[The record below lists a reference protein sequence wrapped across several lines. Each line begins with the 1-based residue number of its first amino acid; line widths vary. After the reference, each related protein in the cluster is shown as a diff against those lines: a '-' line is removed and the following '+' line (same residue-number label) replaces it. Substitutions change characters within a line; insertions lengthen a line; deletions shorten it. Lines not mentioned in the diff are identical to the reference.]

1 MSLSTTTDLFDAIL
15 DLAGDLDIR
24 SLLERFVAASTSMTG
39 ARYGAINIVDELG
52 ASVTFVQSGV
62 DESTVAALGHPPH
75 AFGVLGQIPDDGVLR
90 LDDLTQHPAF
100 RGLPPGHP
108 PMHSFLGSAIRVAG
122 GRYGTLYLSEKPGG
136 FTDDDEA
143 VVRSLAA
150 AAAVAVQNAEL
161 YAVERR
167 RERWLTAGQQITTML
182 LEGAEQEDVLERIAE
197 AAREVDHAD
206 GCVLVLPGRDGELVV
221 EIVDGEAARDLLGA
235 DLSAS
240 PRVRSAFDTGTGHV
254 VASMAT
260 APGAAP
266 DLARFGPA
274 MFIPMSAQGR
284 GVGVLLLLR
293 RLGSPP
299 FTDTDLTMSQTFAAQ
314 AALALVLAEARHDQ
328 GRAVL
333 HDERTR
339 IARDLHDMAIQ
350 QLFAA
355 GFALDAVRTSGE
367 HALPPA
373 ADDALETV
381 AKHVDAGIRQIRVIV
396 RALDDPGAALSLVHR
411 LRSETELAQ
420 SSLGFAPTL
429 DITLDGVP
437 VDEATED
444 RATVVIDGLVSQGRS
459 NNVVA
464 VVREGLSNTARH
476 ARCRSVAVRVAV
488 TSGVA
493 GAVTVEVED
502 DGVGIPAAPARA
514 SGTKNLA
521 VRAQQDGGTFALLR
535 PPSGKGALLRWT
547 APLD

>member
-1 MSLSTTTDLFDAIL
+1 MGLTTTTDLFDAIL

-24 SLLERFVAASTSMTG
+24 SLLERFVAASTAMTG
-39 ARYGAINIVDELG
+39 ARYGAINIVDERG

-62 DESTVAALGHPPH
+62 DPDTVDALGHPPH
-75 AFGVLGQIPDDGVLR
+75 AFGVLGEIPDDGVLR

-108 PMHSFLGSAIRVAG
+108 PMHSFLGSAIRVQG

-136 FTDDDEA
+136 FTDEDEA
-143 VVRSLAA
+143 VVRSLAT
-150 AAAVAVQNAEL
+150 AAAVAVNNAEV

-182 LEGAEQEDVLERIAE
+182 LEGAEQEDVLEHIARS
-197 AAREVDHAD
+197 AREVDDAD
-206 GCVLVLPGRDGELVV
+206 GCVLVLPGRDGELLV
-221 EIVDGEAARDLLGA
+221 EIVDGAPARHLLGV
-235 DLSAS
+235 DLSDS
-240 PRVRSAFDTGTGHV
+240 PRVRAAFDTGTGTV
-254 VASMAT
+254 VPSMAT
-260 APGAAP
+260 APGAVPA
-266 DLARFGPA
+266 LAGFGPA
-274 MFIPMSAQGR
+274 MFTPMSARGQ
-284 GVGVLLLLR
+284 GVGVLVLLR

-299 FTDTDLTMSQTFAAQ
+299 FTDTDLTLSQTFAAQ
-314 AALALVLAEARHDQ
+314 ATLALVLAEARHDQ

-355 GFALDAVRTSGE
+355 GFQLDAVRTSGQ
-367 HALPPA
+367 HAIPPA
-373 ADDALETV
+373 ADDALEAV
-381 AKHVDAGIRQIRVIV
+381 AHHVDAGIRQIRVIV

-411 LRSETELAQ
+411 LRSEVELAQ
-420 SSLGFAPTL
+420 SSLGFAPPL
-429 DITLDGVP
+429 EITLDGVP
-437 VDEATED
+437 VEGEHED
-444 RATVVIDGLVSQGRS
+444 RSTVVIDGLLSPGRS

-464 VVREGLSNTARH
+464 VVREGLSNSARH
-476 ARCRSVAVRVAV
+476 ARPRSVAVRVDV
-488 TSGVA
+488 TSGPTGGIA
-493 GAVTVEVED
+493 VEVED
-502 DGVGIPAAPARA
+502 DGVGIPAAPSRA

-521 VRAQQDGGTFALLR
+521 VRAEQEGGTFALLR